1 MIGSRRSTVTFRQR
15 LLLQKLSR
23 HLATGTV
30 VVKTRVALT
39 PLLLLVVAAA
49 FVFVAC
55 TGSRRGIYPG
65 EIAPDVSGIDLAG
78 QPLSLHQVS
87 GKVVLVNFWA
97 TWCAPCMAELP
108 SLERLYQSLR
118 SQGFT
123 VVGVAVDDTL
133 DNVTEAVQSNGITYP
148 VLLDEKGKSKRQF
161 ELKGFPESF
170 VLDSQKKVLIITD
183 PGDGMPVTKIIGPR
197 EWSQNQALQVF
208 RGLLQ

>member
-1 MIGSRRSTVTFRQR
+1 
-15 LLLQKLSR
+15 
-23 HLATGTV
+23 LATGTG
-30 VVKTRVALT
+30 VVKTRFALT
-39 PLLLLVVAAA
+39 PLLLFVVAAA

-65 EIAPDVSGIDLAG
+65 EIVPDVTGLDLAG
-78 QPLSLHQVS
+78 QPMSLHQVS

-108 SLERLYQSLR
+108 GLESLYQSLR
-118 SQGFT
+118 DKGFT

-133 DNVTEAVQSNGITYP
+133 DNVKQAVQSRGITYP
-148 VLLDEKGKSKRQF
+148 VLLDEQGKSKRQF

-170 VLDSQKKVLIITD
+170 VLDSQKKVLFITD
-183 PGDGMPVTKIIGPR
+183 PADGMPVTKIIGPR

-208 RGLLQ
+208 RALLQ

>member
-1 MIGSRRSTVTFRQR
+1 M
-15 LLLQKLSR
+15 
-23 HLATGTV
+23 GTV

-39 PLLLLVVAAA
+39 PLLLIVVAAA

-55 TGSRRGIYPG
+55 SGSRRGIYPG
-65 EIAPDVSGIDLAG
+65 EIVPDVSGVDLVG
-78 QPLSLHQVS
+78 QPFSLHQAS

-133 DNVTEAVQSNGITYP
+133 QNVKEAAERNGITYP
-148 VLLDEKGKSKRQF
+148 VLLDEKGTSKRQF

-170 VLDSQKKVLIITD
+170 VLDSQMKVLIITD
-183 PGDGMPVTKIIGPR
+183 PSDGMPVTKIIGSR
-197 EWSQNQALQVF
+197 EWSQNRALQVF

>member
-1 MIGSRRSTVTFRQR
+1 M
-15 LLLQKLSR
+15 
-23 HLATGTV
+23 
-30 VVKTRVALT
+30 KTRGALT
-39 PLLLLVVAAA
+39 PLLLTVVAAA

-55 TGSRRGIYPG
+55 SDSRRGIYPG
-65 EIAPDVSGIDLAG
+65 EIAPDVAGVDLAG

-108 SLERLYQSLR
+108 ALERLYQSLR
-118 SQGFT
+118 ARGFT

-133 DNVTEAVQSNGITYP
+133 DNVKEAVQRSGITYP

-170 VLDSQKKVLIITD
+170 VLDGQKRVVILND
-183 PGDGMPVTKIIGPR
+183 PGDGVPVTKIVGPR

-208 RGLLQ
+208 QALLQ

>member
-1 MIGSRRSTVTFRQR
+1 
-15 LLLQKLSR
+15 
-23 HLATGTV
+23 LATGTV

-65 EIAPDVSGIDLAG
+65 EIAPDVSGIDLTG

-133 DNVTEAVQSNGITYP
+133 DNVKEAVQSNGITYP
-148 VLLDEKGKSKRQF
+148 VLLDEKGKSKRPLNEKYSRLLRLNKQN
-161 ELKGFPESF
+161 KPKPPKPKPK
-170 VLDSQKKVLIITD
+170 QK
-183 PGDGMPVTKIIGPR
+183 PR
-197 EWSQNQALQVF
+197 PNWLPPTPKKPDFKKRPASRKNENK
-208 RGLLQ
+208 RP